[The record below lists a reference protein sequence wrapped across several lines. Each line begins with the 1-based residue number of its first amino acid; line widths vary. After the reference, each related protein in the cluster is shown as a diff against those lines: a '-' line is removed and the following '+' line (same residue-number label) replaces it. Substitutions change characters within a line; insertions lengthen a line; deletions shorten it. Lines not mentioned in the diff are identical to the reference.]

1 MKLSRPGIALTV
13 GDPAGIGPEITAS
26 VMNRGILKAGGG
38 VVIGPAEPV
47 LPLLTPETLQRTS
60 VAAAGSGY
68 PEIPDERYLF
78 IDTGTEGCGNLPR
91 EAGAEGGLISG
102 KSVEKAIELARKGLV
117 NGIVTGPVSKEAL
130 SLAGYSYRGHTDML
144 ASLFDSP
151 DCQMIMV
158 NGDFRVVIMTRD
170 IPLRE
175 VPGAVTGERIRKAVK
190 VTVEGLKLNWGI
202 EHPAIAVS
210 ALNPHAGDGGLI
222 GTEEIDIIIPA
233 LEQLREEGINVDGPV
248 PADTLFYRWKDRPI
262 DACVAMYHDQG
273 MIPFKTIGFEKGV
286 NMTLGLPVVRTSVCH
301 GTAYDLAGSGRAN
314 PGSLEAALELAEQCI
329 EQRRGR
335 VQVCRKK
342 RE

>member
-1 MKLSRPGIALTV
+1 LKLSRPGIALTV

-60 VAAAGSGY
+60 VVRAGSGY
-68 PEIPDERYLF
+68 PESPDDRYLF

-91 EAGAEGGLISG
+91 KAGAEGGLISG
-102 KSVEKAIELARKGLV
+102 RSVEKAIEMARKGLL

-175 VPGAVTGERIRKAVK
+175 VPGAVTGERIRKAVT

-202 EHPAIAVS
+202 EKPVIAVS

-222 GTEEIDIIIPA
+222 GTEEMDIIIPA
-233 LEQLREEGINVDGPV
+233 VEQLREEGINVDGPV
-248 PADTLFYRWKDRPI
+248 PADTLFYRWKDRSI

-314 PGSLEAALELAEQCI
+314 PGSLEAALELAAQCI